1 MNNIYKKLSSL
12 DYVFLFLI
20 VMMTLCYLESEYY
33 LDLLYL
39 LFLVFSYIRLKV
51 YRWKKNH

>member
-12 DYVFLFLI
+12 DYIFLFLI
-20 VMMTLCYLESEYY
+20 FMMTLCYLESNYY
-33 LDLLYL
+33 LDLAYL
-39 LFLVFSYIRLKV
+39 LFLICSYIRLKI